1 MTQLD
6 LGTSSISAGAILQET
21 KPAGSRR
28 KRVTIALLLG
38 LLSPGLGQVY
48 VKRPARGF
56 VAALSALVF
65 LALAGESRFFL
76 TFPGLVSSLL
86 ASVLLRLWI
95 IGDACY
101 LAWKSVS
108 VELRSRKSRIS
119 SALAVVLILLVS
131 VYPVPDVWLKYCAHF
146 RAYKIS
152 SGSMCPT
159 LCEDDRMVVSTAA
172 YRNRAPGRGEL
183 VIFDFKQTGQMF
195 PKRVAGVPGDRVA
208 RGPANTILVNG
219 NALKI
224 PAPCGKTAAP
234 ESLAPEGPDFEPV
247 KVPDGSLFV
256 IGDNLDNSYD
266 SRFFGFVPLDQVRGK
281 PVFLYWSPER
291 SRIGCEL
298 R

>member
-1 MTQLD
+1 MTQLN
-6 LGTSSISAGAILQET
+6 LGTSSISTGVTLQEAAT
-21 KPAGSRR
+21 KPSRR

-38 LLSPGLGQVY
+38 LLAPGLGQVY
-48 VKRPARGF
+48 VKRPGRGF
-56 VAALSALVF
+56 VAALSALAF
-65 LALAGESRFFL
+65 LALAGELRFFL

-95 IGDACY
+95 IGDACH
-101 LAWKSVS
+101 LAWREMP
-108 VELRSRKSRIS
+108 VEVTSRNSRIS
-119 SALAVVLILLVS
+119 SALIVVHI
-131 VYPVPDVWLKYCAHF
+131 

-195 PKRVAGVPGDRVA
+195 SKRVAGVPGDRVA

-234 ESLAPEGPDFEPV
+234 EGLAPEGPDFEPV

-266 SRFFGFVPLDQVRGK
+266 SRFFGFVPLDQVKGK
-281 PVFLYWSPER
+281 PVFLYWAPDG
-291 SRIGCEL
+291 SRIGCAL

>member
-1 MTQLD
+1 MTQLN
-6 LGTSSISAGAILQET
+6 LGTSSISTGVTLQEAAT
-21 KPAGSRR
+21 KPSRR

-38 LLSPGLGQVY
+38 LLAPGLGQVY
-48 VKRPARGF
+48 VKRPGRGF
-56 VAALSALVF
+56 VAALSALAF
-65 LALAGESRFFL
+65 LALAGELRFFL

-95 IGDACY
+95 IGDACH
-101 LAWKSVS
+101 LAWREMP
-108 VELRSRKSRIS
+108 VEVTSRNSRIS
-119 SALAVVLILLVS
+119 SALIVVLILLVS
-131 VYPVPDVWLKYCAHF
+131 VYPGPDLWLKYWAHI

-195 PKRVAGVPGDRVA
+195 SKRVAGVPGDRVA

-266 SRFFGFVPLDQVRGK
+266 SRFFGFVPLDQVKGK
-281 PVFLYWSPER
+281 PVFLYWAPDG
-291 SRIGCEL
+291 SRIGCAL